1 MVNEVCDFGS
11 LQNGNEMKELDF
23 TAIPSRLHSSLEKI
37 LSLFFVGDRPEVPAN
52 VYSKIY
58 IIRIIYSKSKL
69 TQD

>member
-1 MVNEVCDFGS
+1 MGGQTS
-11 LQNGNEMKELDF
+11 GELFAHNLDNWREPIF
-23 TAIPSRLHSSLEKI
+23 IG
-37 LSLFFVGDRPEVPAN
+37 SLFFFFFFFFFFFGDRPEVPAN

>member
-1 MVNEVCDFGS
+1 MNLKVNFLSSELRVAIIGTKFFIAIISIIGDKFGS
-11 LQNGNEMKELDF
+11 IIEV
-23 TAIPSRLHSSLEKI
+23 
-37 LSLFFVGDRPEVPAN
+37 FFVGDRPEVPAN